1 MSPPPSS
8 QVHIFNPEGHPPQ
21 VPSYSH
27 ISSVPISS
35 THRLVSL
42 AGQVGVPPTTTA
54 SDHIPSFPDQVR
66 AALENVDRC
75 LAAAGITKRDIV
87 SNRQYVVKLQS
98 RSSEDFEARE
108 RIFCHWWRS
117 TEGEGTLPPPDT
129 YIGVDSLANPFVLY
143 EIEIQCVAAFAIVH
157 PGLLNWIF
165 LQIRITNF
173 AALVW
178 KTEDFAVVEW
188 AYDGLQSTATGLV
201 GILEECAPSHGMI
214 YVLLSIDDIPF
225 PYGDVAIGS
234 IHECYWDIAWILASE
249 QIESWNSN
257 GGGDG

>member
-1 MSPPPSS
+1 MSSPPSS

-66 AALENVDRC
+66 AALANVDRC

-87 SNRQYVVKLQS
+87 SNR
-98 RSSEDFEARE
+98 
-108 RIFCHWWRS
+108 H
-117 TEGEGTLPPPDT
+117 
-129 YIGVDSLANPFVLY
+129 
-143 EIEIQCVAAFAIVH
+143 AIVH

-188 AYDGLQSTATGLV
+188 AYDGLQCTATGLV

>member
-66 AALENVDRC
+66 AALANVDRC

-87 SNRQYVVKLQS
+87 SNR
-98 RSSEDFEARE
+98 
-108 RIFCHWWRS
+108 H
-117 TEGEGTLPPPDT
+117 
-129 YIGVDSLANPFVLY
+129 
-143 EIEIQCVAAFAIVH
+143 AIVH

-188 AYDGLQSTATGLV
+188 VRETV
-201 GILEECAPSHGMI
+201 IC
-214 YVLLSIDDIPF
+214 
-225 PYGDVAIGS
+225 DVAIGS